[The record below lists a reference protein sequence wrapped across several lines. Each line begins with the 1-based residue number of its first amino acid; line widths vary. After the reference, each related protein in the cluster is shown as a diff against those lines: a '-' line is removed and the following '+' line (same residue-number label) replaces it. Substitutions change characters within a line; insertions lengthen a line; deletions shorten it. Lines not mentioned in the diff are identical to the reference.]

1 MVASK
6 NSPNTVKLN
15 LNCIKTYA
23 KPYLQPATSLYYPF
37 QSSILPAPPSTS
49 KFYKVL
55 WGLKIVRSSSPGI
68 THRSCGCRSRWRR
81 AGRSPK
87 FLSELNEAAG
97 RRWSLS
103 AVLRCCSRRH
113 RVSDP
118 RVFEAAAQRSAS
130 KGACS
135 NASTAGKSDQWR
147 RGGGCL

>member
-1 MVASK
+1 M
-6 NSPNTVKLN
+6 KLN
-15 LNCIKTYA
+15 LNCIKTSA
-23 KPYLQPATSLYYPF
+23 KPYLQPAISLYYPF

-68 THRSCGCRSRWRR
+68 THRSCGCRSRWGR
-81 AGRSPK
+81 AGRIPK
-87 FLSELNEAAG
+87 FLAELNEAAA

-103 AVLRCCSRRH
+103 AVLRCCFRRH

-135 NASTAGKSDQWR
+135 NLPQPGKATNGDEGAAVSRGSAGQSQ
-147 RGGGCL
+147 